1 MCSSIPKPQ
10 PELDEVQIKEKVESL
25 AEKRPATKRFLLQ
38 SEEEEEEEP
47 AKKRGREPKEFCAAA
62 PASSS
67 PSRYN

>member
-10 PELDEVQIKEKVESL
+10 PELDEVQIKEEVESL
-25 AEKRPATKRFLLQ
+25 TEKRPATKRFLLQ
-38 SEEEEEEEP
+38 SEEEEP